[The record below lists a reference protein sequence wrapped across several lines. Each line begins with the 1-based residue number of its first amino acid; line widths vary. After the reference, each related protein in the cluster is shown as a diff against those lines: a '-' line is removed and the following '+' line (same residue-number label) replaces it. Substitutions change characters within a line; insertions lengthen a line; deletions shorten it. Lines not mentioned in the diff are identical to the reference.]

1 MIKPW
6 HLDLSIMYKRTV
18 GWPWFTVQTIMH
30 AAIHLMQGTV
40 KSTNIAFISCRALT
54 NLQILHAVNVM
65 HFRVYKYCM
74 LSMSCISGSTNFA
87 CCQCHAFQGHSLIYK
102 YCMLSMSC
110 ILGAKLN
117 LQILH
122 AVNIMHI
129 RGTVKSTNIA
139 CCQCHAFQGH
149 S

>member
-1 MIKPW
+1 
-6 HLDLSIMYKRTV
+6 
-18 GWPWFTVQTIMH
+18 MH

-74 LSMSCISGSTNFA
+74 LSMSCISGSTNIA

-110 ILGAKLN
+110 ILGAQIN